1 MPIPIFILESFI
13 FSTRQLKKGGQMA
26 ITDANRKRCLTILAF
41 MVAMI
46 FAVGGCSSLTK
57 KDKQATAPSSGGQTS
72 GGVPARYYDFGDVLV
87 PKELKVDKKS
97 SFIYQT
103 DDFSAGVLVLK
114 GRIETSSLISFFE
127 NNMVKDNWKI
137 ISTFK
142 SGRTML
148 LFQKAHR
155 WCVMSITDETFNT
168 YVEIWV
174 APTTKD
180 INAGLLK

>member
-1 MPIPIFILESFI
+1 MV
-13 FSTRQLKKGGQMA
+13 
-26 ITDANRKRCLTILAF
+26 ITDANRKLYLTIFAF
-41 MVAMI
+41 MVAII

-57 KDKQATAPSSGGQTS
+57 KNKQASAPSSGEQTS
-72 GGVPARYYDFGDVLV
+72 GGVAARYYDFGDVLV
-87 PKELKVDKKS
+87 PKELTVDKKS

-103 DDFSAGVLVLK
+103 DGFSAGVLVLK

-127 NNMVKDNWKI
+127 NNMAKDNWKT

-142 SGRTML
+142 SERTML
-148 LFQKAHR
+148 LFQKANR
-155 WCVMSITDETFNT
+155 WCVMNITDETFST

-174 APTTKD
+174 APTAED

>member
-1 MPIPIFILESFI
+1 
-13 FSTRQLKKGGQMA
+13 MA
-26 ITDANRKRCLTILAF
+26 IIDAQKRMWLVVLGLTI
-41 MVAMI
+41 AMI
-46 FAVGGCSSLTK
+46 ISIGGCSSLTK
-57 KDKQATAPSSGGQTS
+57 KDDKATAPSAKSGS
-72 GGVPARYYDFGDVLV
+72 EVPALYYDFGDVLV

-103 DDFSAGVLVLK
+103 EGFSAGVLVLK

-127 NNMVKDNWKI
+127 NNMTKDNWHM
-137 ISTFK
+137 ISSFK
-142 SGRTML
+142 SERTML

-168 YVEIWV
+168 HVEIWV

-180 INAGLLK
+180 TQTGLLK